1 MPNRLYQRD
10 AELMSRHRVL
20 AWVLFSWTAGS
31 VNGGAFR
38 ACRNFVT
45 HVTGTLTSMGID
57 ASEIGLALEY
67 CAVFASFIIGAMLG
81 VTIIEFVVRGRTHLV
96 VLPFVISFALLM
108 IAAFAGH
115 AGMFGPFGDVVETP
129 GSFML
134 LVLLSGAMGIQN
146 ATISALTK
154 NAIRTT
160 HLTGPTT
167 DLAANIVHAT
177 IGRPALRDHNVRWV
191 FLRLAKMFAF
201 VVGAF
206 TAAKYAPA
214 LGYRVFS
221 LGAISMLV
229 GVVFVFAPLFVGG
242 AENVS
247 SSRVRAEEK

>member
-1 MPNRLYQRD
+1 MPSRILERD

-20 AWVLFSWTAGS
+20 AWILFSWTAGS
-31 VNGGAFR
+31 VNGGAFK

-67 CAVFASFIIGAMLG
+67 CAVFVSFILGAMIG
-81 VTIIEFVVRGRTHLV
+81 VTIVEFVMRGRTHLV
-96 VLPFVISFALLM
+96 VLPFLISFLLLM

-115 AGMFGPFGDVVETP
+115 AGLFGPFGDVAETP
-129 GSFML
+129 GSFVL

-191 FLRLAKMFAF
+191 FLRLSKMFAF
-201 VVGAF
+201 VFGAF
-206 TAAKYAPA
+206 TAAKYAPV
-214 LGYRVFS
+214 LEYRVFS
-221 LGAISMLV
+221 FGAVSLLV
-229 GVVFVFAPLFVGG
+229 GVALAFAPFFFGG
-242 AENVS
+242 AEKVP
-247 SSRVRAEEK
+247 SSRVSAEEK